1 MRKYIKGDI
10 MKFVRFEKDEK
21 INYGIFDQENIM
33 EITASPFKNPPIYTK
48 KTYSLEEVKILS
60 PVTPSKIIGIGL
72 NYTEHI
78 EEMQDKK
85 PATPKMFMK
94 PSTSVIGTNEP
105 IIYPTHMSKR
115 VDYEGELGIVIEK
128 ITKNVSVEEAKN
140 YIFGYTIVNDVT
152 ARDLQ
157 KMDGVWTRAKGFDT
171 FCPIGDVIETDI
183 NPLNLHIVT
192 YINGEIRQDSSTAYM
207 IFNVYELVS
216 YISKIMT
223 LLPGDV
229 IASGTPKGVGS
240 LNIADEVKIS
250 IEGIGT
256 LKNRVESA

>member
-1 MRKYIKGDI
+1 
-10 MKFVRFEKDEK
+10 MKFVRFEKDDKISYGVLDGKNIAEISGQPFEK
-21 INYGIFDQENIM
+21 
-33 EITASPFKNPPIYTK
+33 PLIYTK
-48 KTYSLEEVKILS
+48 KIYSLEEVKILS

-72 NYTEHI
+72 NYAEHI
-78 EEMQDKK
+78 EEMKDKK

-94 PSTSVIGTNEP
+94 PSTSVIGTGET

-115 VDYEGELGIVIEK
+115 VDYEGELGIVIGK
-128 ITKNVSVEEAKN
+128 ITKNVAVEEAKDC
-140 YIFGYTIVNDVT
+140 IFGYTIVNDVT

-171 FCPIGDVIETDI
+171 FCPIGNVVETDI
-183 NPLNLHIVT
+183 DPLNLHIVT
-192 YINGEIRQDSSTAYM
+192 YINGEIKQDSFTSHM

-216 YISKIMT
+216 YVSKIMT

-229 IASGTPKGVGS
+229 IASGTPKGVGP
-240 LNIADEVKIS
+240 LNIDDEVEIS

-256 LKNRVESA
+256 LKNRVKNA

>member
-1 MRKYIKGDI
+1 
-10 MKFVRFEKDEK
+10 MKFVRFEKDDK
-21 INYGIFDQENIM
+21 ISYGVLDRKNIA
-33 EITASPFKNPPIYTK
+33 EISGQPFKKPPIYTK
-48 KTYSLEEVKILS
+48 KIYSTEEVTILS

-72 NYTEHI
+72 NYAEHI
-78 EEMQDKK
+78 EEMKDKK

-94 PSTSVIGTNEP
+94 PSTSVIGTGET
-105 IIYPTHMSKR
+105 IIYPMHMSKR
-115 VDYEGELGIVIEK
+115 IDYEGELGIVIGE
-128 ITKNVSVEEAKN
+128 ITKNATVEEAKDCV
-140 YIFGYTIVNDVT
+140 FGYTIVNDVT

-171 FCPIGDVIETDI
+171 FCPIGNVVKTDI

-192 YINGEIRQDSSTAYM
+192 YVNGEIKQDSFTSHM

-229 IASGTPKGVGS
+229 IASGTPKGVGP
-240 LNIADEVKIS
+240 LNIDDEVEIS

-256 LKNRVESA
+256 LKNRVQSA

>member
-1 MRKYIKGDI
+1 
-10 MKFVRFEKDEK
+10 MKFVRFEKDDKISYGVLDGKNIAEISGQPFEK
-21 INYGIFDQENIM
+21 
-33 EITASPFKNPPIYTK
+33 PLIYTK
-48 KTYSLEEVKILS
+48 KIYSLEEVKILS

-72 NYTEHI
+72 NYAEHI
-78 EEMQDKK
+78 EEMKDKK

-94 PSTSVIGTNEP
+94 PSTSVIGTGET

-115 VDYEGELGIVIEK
+115 VDYEGELAIVIGK
-128 ITKNVSVEEAKN
+128 ITKNVAVEEAKDC
-140 YIFGYTIVNDVT
+140 IFGYTIVNDVT

-157 KMDGVWTRAKGFDT
+157 KMDGVWTRAKSFDT
-171 FCPIGDVIETDI
+171 FCSIGNVVETDI

-192 YINGEIRQDSSTAYM
+192 YINGEIKQDSFTSHM

-216 YISKIMT
+216 YVSKIMT

-229 IASGTPKGVGS
+229 IASGTPKGVGP
-240 LNIADEVKIS
+240 LNIDDEVEIS

-256 LKNRVESA
+256 LKNRVKSA

>member
-1 MRKYIKGDI
+1 
-10 MKFVRFEKDEK
+10 MKFVRFEKDDKISYGVLDRKNIAEISGQPFEK
-21 INYGIFDQENIM
+21 
-33 EITASPFKNPPIYTK
+33 PPIYTK
-48 KTYSLEEVKILS
+48 KIYSLKEVKILS

-72 NYTEHI
+72 NYAEHI
-78 EEMQDKK
+78 EEMKDKR

-94 PSTSVIGTNEP
+94 PSTSVIGTNET

-115 VDYEGELGIVIEK
+115 IDYEGELGIVIGK
-128 ITKNVSVEEAKN
+128 ITKNVTVEEAEDCV
-140 YIFGYTIVNDVT
+140 FGYTIVNDVT

-171 FCPIGDVIETDI
+171 FCPIGNVVETDI

-192 YINGEIRQDSSTAYM
+192 YVNEEIKQDSFTSHM

-216 YISKIMT
+216 YVSKIMT
-223 LLPGDV
+223 LLPGDM
-229 IASGTPKGVGS
+229 IASGTPKGVGP
-240 LNIADEVKIS
+240 LNIDDEVEIS

-256 LKNRVESA
+256 LKNRVKSA

>member
-1 MRKYIKGDI
+1 
-10 MKFVRFEKDEK
+10 MKFVRFEKDDKISYGVLDRKNIAEISGQSFEK
-21 INYGIFDQENIM
+21 
-33 EITASPFKNPPIYTK
+33 PPIYTEK
-48 KTYSLEEVKILS
+48 IYSLEEVKILS

-72 NYTEHI
+72 NYAEHI
-78 EEMQDKK
+78 EEMKDKR

-94 PSTSVIGTNEP
+94 PSTSVIGTGET

-115 VDYEGELGIVIEK
+115 VDYEGELGIVIGK
-128 ITKNVSVEEAKN
+128 ITKNVGVEQAKDCV
-140 YIFGYTIVNDVT
+140 FGYTIVNDVT

-171 FCPIGDVIETDI
+171 FCPIGNVVETDI

-192 YINGEIRQDSSTAYM
+192 SVNGEIKQDSFTSHM

-216 YISKIMT
+216 YVSKIMT
-223 LLPGDV
+223 LLPGDM
-229 IASGTPKGVGS
+229 IASGTPKGVGP
-240 LNIADEVKIS
+240 LNINDEVEIS

-256 LKNRVESA
+256 LKNRVKSA